1 MPGPLTEADLPGFWR
16 DADAASK
23 SGQRWTLRYERL
35 RLGGSILAA
44 LGAVF
49 SLRAG
54 HLDLAALVIL
64 LGFMVALI
72 AELAAWAQ
80 RPAERWYDGRALA
93 ESAKTLAWRYAV
105 GADPF
110 PAALE
115 QSAAQDLLR
124 ERLAK
129 IAGEASERITITTT
143 ESLVTPGMLALRE
156 APFEERRE
164 AYVKG
169 RTEDQQRWYATKA
182 EGNRKR
188 ATGWRI
194 ALVSAEVVALVLASL
209 RVFGGWDVDLAGLMA
224 ALIAAG
230 AAWVAVKQFS
240 PLWAAYSMAAMEL
253 AIQADKLKTIPE
265 SDWPLVAADAEE
277 AISREHTMWLASRTG
292 KRPKV

>member
-1 MPGPLTEADLPGFWR
+1 MSGPLTDADLPGFWR
-16 DADAASK
+16 DADEASR
-23 SGQRWTLRYERL
+23 SGQEWTLRYERL

-49 SLRAG
+49 PLSAG

-72 AELAAWAQ
+72 AELAAWVH

-110 PAALE
+110 PASLAE
-115 QSAAQDLLR
+115 APELLR
-124 ERLAK
+124 ERFAK
-129 IAGEASERITITTT
+129 IAEEASERITITTPGP
-143 ESLVTPGMLALRE
+143 LVTPGMQALRE
-156 APFEERRE
+156 SAFDERRQ

-169 RTEDQQRWYATKA
+169 RTEDQQEWYATKA
-182 EGNRKR
+182 EANRKR
-188 ATGWRI
+188 ATGWRV
-194 ALVSAEVVALVLASL
+194 ALVSAEVVALVFASL
-209 RVFGGWDVDLAGLMA
+209 RVFGGWGVDLAGLMA
-224 ALIAAG
+224 ALITAG

-240 PLWAAYSMAAMEL
+240 PLASAYSMAAMEL
-253 AIQADKLKTIPE
+253 AIQADKLKSIPE
-265 SDWPLVAADAEE
+265 NDWPLVAADAEE

>member
-1 MPGPLTEADLPGFWR
+1 MAGPLTDEDLPGFWR
-16 DADAASK
+16 DADEASR
-23 SGQRWTLRYERL
+23 SGQKWTLRYERL

-49 SLRAG
+49 SLSAG
-54 HLDLAALVIL
+54 RLDLAACVIL

-72 AELAAWAQ
+72 AELAAWAH

-110 PAALE
+110 PATMDQTEA
-115 QSAAQDLLR
+115 SNLLR
-124 ERLAK
+124 GRFAK
-129 IAGEASERITITTT
+129 IAGEASERITIDTPGP
-143 ESLVTPGMLALRE
+143 LVTPRMEALRQ
-156 APFEERRE
+156 AAFDERRE

-169 RTEDQQRWYATKA
+169 RTMDQQGWYATKA
-182 EGNRKR
+182 KDNRKR
-188 ATGWRI
+188 ATGWRV
-194 ALVSAEVVALVLASL
+194 ALVSAEVFALVLASL
-209 RVFGGWDVDLAGLMA
+209 RVFGGWGVDLAGLMA
-224 ALIAAG
+224 ALITAG

-240 PLWAAYSMAAMEL
+240 PLSAAYSMAAMEL
-253 AIQADKLKTIPE
+253 AIQADKLKSIPE
-265 SDWPLVAADAEE
+265 NDWPRVAADAEE

>member
-1 MPGPLTEADLPGFWR
+1 MPGPLTDADLPGFWR

-23 SGQRWTLRYERL
+23 SGQTWTLRYERL
-35 RLGGSILAA
+35 RLGGSLLAA

-49 SLRAG
+49 SFRAG
-54 HLDLAALVIL
+54 RLDLAASVIL
-64 LGFMVALI
+64 LGFMMALI

-80 RPAERWYDGRALA
+80 SSAELWYDGRALA
-93 ESAKTLAWRYAV
+93 ESTKTLAWRYAV

-110 PAALE
+110 PIALDQPE
-115 QSAAQDLLR
+115 AQDLLR

-129 IAGEASERITITTT
+129 IAEEASERITMTTPG
-143 ESLVTPGMLALRE
+143 SLVTPGMQALRE

-169 RTEDQQRWYATKA
+169 RTEDQQGWYATKA
-182 EGNRKR
+182 GNNRKR
-188 ATGWRI
+188 ATSWRI
-194 ALVSAEVVALVLASL
+194 ALVSAEVVALVLASM
-209 RVFGGWDVDLAGLMA
+209 RVFGGWDVDLAGFMA

-240 PLWAAYSMAAMEL
+240 PLAAAYSMAAMEL
-253 AIQADKLKTIPE
+253 AIQADKLESIPE
-265 SDWPLVAADAEE
+265 NDWALVAADAEE